1 MNAHYIRLVALAA
14 FGLSSILGA
23 FADVYIKAD
32 GTSYDGYIYKVLGG
46 SVYLRVGEDK
56 IAAAVSEFDADS
68 RAAIDEWT
76 KENPLK
82 VDVYTK
88 WDVQPAIKASS
99 MPSLPE
105 QFLAEEFKGLVSV
118 DLVLNEAGQVI
129 HASIKKST
137 HTDLEA
143 PSLEAAKTWIFEPA
157 KVGGKSVR
165 SKLRIPF
172 KFVNNPPPPQAEEA
186 SLS

>member
-1 MNAHYIRLVALAA
+1 MKAQFTRIAAVAVVGICSVAA
-14 FGLSSILGA
+14 S
-23 FADVYIKAD
+23 FAEVYTKSD
-32 GTSYDGYIYKVLGG
+32 GTAYDGEVYKVLDGV
-46 SVYLRVGEDK
+46 VYLTVGDERVN
-56 IAAAVSEFDADS
+56 ASLSEFDAS
-68 RAAIDEWT
+68 SQAAIGAWAE
-76 KENPLK
+76 ENPHK

-88 WDVQPAIKASS
+88 WDVQPSIKSSS
-99 MPSLPE
+99 MPKLPE

-137 HTDLEA
+137 HLGLEV

-172 KFVNNPPPPQAEEA
+172 KFVNTPPPPPVEEVPV
-186 SLS
+186 S

>member
-1 MNAHYIRLVALAA
+1 MNTKLTRLVALAA
-14 FGLSSILGA
+14 FGFVPLFSTV
-23 FADVYIKAD
+23 ADVYTKAD
-32 GTSYDGYIYKVLGG
+32 GTSFDGQIYKVLEGA
-46 SVYLRVGEDK
+46 VYLRVGEEK
-56 IAAAVSEFDADS
+56 LSVPVAEFDAS
-68 RAAIDEWT
+68 SQAAIDAWAA
-76 KENPLK
+76 ENPFN

-88 WDVQPAIKASS
+88 WDVQPIIKSS
-99 MPSLPE
+99 SLPSLPE

-137 HTDLEA
+137 HLDLEA
-143 PSLEAAKTWIFEPA
+143 PSLEAAKSWIFEPA

-172 KFVNNPPPPQAEEA
+172 KFVNTPTPPSEEEA
-186 SLS
+186 PVS